1 MPHFAGINTFLKAP
15 YVENVRDVA
24 KYDAA
29 VLGIPFDSGTTYR
42 PGTRFGPQGIRRISA
57 LYTPYNYELGVDL
70 REQMTLCDAGD
81 VFTIPG
87 NLEKS
92 FDQITRGV
100 SHVFS
105 SGALPIMLGGD
116 HSIGFPCVRGIAEC
130 TSKRIGIIHF
140 DRHIDIQEKD
150 LDERMHTTPWFWA
163 TNLPNVKPTNLVQL
177 GIGGWQVPRAGVQEA
192 RKRNTNVLTIADIE
206 KIGLE
211 KTAEIALEL
220 AWKDA
225 DAVYI
230 SFDVDSIDCG
240 FVPGTGWPEPGG
252 FLPREALKLLGLV
265 AAEGLCGLE
274 VVEVSPPYDT
284 SDITAL
290 VGVRVV
296 VEALGSMVAHGK
308 LGSHKKLIDKPVKL
322 LRRHVMH
329 RDHDH
334 DHHHHGNGAAGAGH
348 NHVHAY
354 PRPAQWQTPHLPDD
368 HAHDDDHH
376 QRARSRPGGDGLRR
390 GFRHRQGP
398 GELPQA
404 GAHSVRGGRRRR
416 HQAGA
421 AAGRERRR
429 SPTSAR

>member
-1 MPHFAGINTFLKAP
+1 MILDRTARRSRKAGLRPQRAAAPRAATIRTSTSWPPRAGRRWRPRGRLSEQGWRKEQQWALDMGLPGADSLTDKTIPTFARGELPHFAGINTFLKAP
-15 YVENVRDVA
+15 YVENVRDVG

-29 VLGIPFDSGTTYR
+29 VIGIPFDSGTTYR

-81 VFTIPG
+81 VFTIPA

-100 SHVFS
+100 AHVFS
-105 SGALPIMLGGD
+105 SGALPMMLGGD
-116 HSIGFPCVRGIAEC
+116 HSIGFPCVRGIAQC

-150 LDERMHTTPWFWA
+150 LDERMHTTPWYWA
-163 TNLPNVKPTNLVQL
+163 TNLPNVPATNLVQL
-177 GIGGWQVPRAGVQEA
+177 GIGGWQVPRYGVQEA
-192 RKRNTNVLTIADIE
+192 RKRDTNVLTIADIE

-230 SFDVDSIDCG
+230 SFDVDCIDCG

-265 AAEGLCGLE
+265 AAEGVMRPRGGGGLA
-274 VVEVSPPYDT
+274 
-284 SDITAL
+284 AL
-290 VGVRVV
+290 R
-296 VEALGSMVAHGK
+296 H
-308 LGSHKKLIDKPVKL
+308 
-322 LRRHVMH
+322 LRYH
-329 RDHDH
+329 
-334 DHHHHGNGAAGAGH
+334 GAARRPRRGGGAG
-348 NHVHAY
+348 
-354 PRPAQWQTPHLPDD
+354 L
-368 HAHDDDHH
+368 
-376 QRARSRPGGDGLRR
+376 
-390 GFRHRQGP
+390 
-398 GELPQA
+398 
-404 GAHSVRGGRRRR
+404 
-416 HQAGA
+416 
-421 AAGRERRR
+421 AGRPRQARR
-429 SPTSAR
+429 PQGA

>member
-1 MPHFAGINTFLKAP
+1 MRNAPEKRHRRAGPPPARDRRFHHHPNFAMREMSGWKAVEAEGRLPDEGWRAEVKWALDMGLPGADVLTDKSIPTFARGELPHFAGINTFLKAP
-15 YVENVRDVA
+15 YVENVRDVG

-29 VLGIPFDSGTTYR
+29 IVGIPFDSGTTYR

-81 VFTIPG
+81 VFTIPA

-100 SHVFS
+100 SHVAS
-105 SGALPIMLGGD
+105 SGALPLMLGGD
-116 HSIGFPCVRGIAEC
+116 HSIGFPCVRGIADV

-163 TNLPNVKPTNLVQL
+163 TNLPNVSPTNLVQL
-177 GIGGWQVPRAGVQEA
+177 GIGGWQVPRAGVSEA
-192 RKRNTNVLTIADIE
+192 RKRNTNVMTIDDIE
-206 KIGLE
+206 RIGLE

-220 AWKDA
+220 AWKDT

-230 SFDVDSIDCG
+230 SFDVDSVDCG

-265 AAEGLCGLE
+265 TAPGICGLE

-290 VGVRVV
+290 LGVRVV
-296 VEALGSMVAHGK
+296 VEALGSMVAHGT
-308 LGSHKKLIDKPVKL
+308 LGKHKSIIDKPV
-322 LRRHVMH
+322 R
-329 RDHDH
+329 
-334 DHHHHGNGAAGAGH
+334 
-348 NHVHAY
+348 
-354 PRPAQWQTPHLPDD
+354 
-368 HAHDDDHH
+368 
-376 QRARSRPGGDGLRR
+376 
-390 GFRHRQGP
+390 F
-398 GELPQA
+398 
-404 GAHSVRGGRRRR
+404 
-416 HQAGA
+416 
-421 AAGRERRR
+421 
-429 SPTSAR
+429 